1 MAWISAESER
11 RSCRRS
17 FGDGAVTA
25 GRRRGGEGARVRA
38 LLPLPGGRRRPER
51 GVTSI
56 SRRSAFIAA
65 LRADDGRVFAG
76 ANVENAAYGLG
87 NCAERAA
94 VAAAITAGARTF
106 DALALVSDGEAP
118 APPCG
123 ACRQVLAEFAPQ
135 LLVTSYGQNGEVAE
149 WTVDELLPHRF
160 RLHDSD
166 GSTT

>member
-1 MAWISAESER
+1 
-11 RSCRRS
+11 
-17 FGDGAVTA
+17 VTA
-25 GRRRGGEGARVRA
+25 RSLRDVAEEAREHAYAPYSGFRV
-38 LLPLPGGRRRPER
+38 G
-51 GVTSI
+51 
-56 SRRSAFIAA
+56 AA

-123 ACRQVLAEFAPQ
+123 ACRQVLAEFAPE
-135 LLVTSYGQNGEVAE
+135 LRVTSYGQNGEVAE

>member
-1 MAWISAESER
+1 MTARSLRDVAEE
-11 RSCRRS
+11 
-17 FGDGAVTA
+17 
-25 GRRRGGEGARVRA
+25 AREHAYAPYSGFRV
-38 LLPLPGGRRRPER
+38 G
-51 GVTSI
+51 
-56 SRRSAFIAA
+56 AA

-76 ANVENAAYGLG
+76 SNVENAAYGLG

-135 LLVTSYGQNGEVAE
+135 LRVTSYGQNGEVAE
-149 WTVDELLPHRF
+149 WTVEELLPHRF

>member
-1 MAWISAESER
+1 MTARSLRDVAEE
-11 RSCRRS
+11 
-17 FGDGAVTA
+17 
-25 GRRRGGEGARVRA
+25 AREHAYAPYSGFRV
-38 LLPLPGGRRRPER
+38 G
-51 GVTSI
+51 
-56 SRRSAFIAA
+56 AA

-135 LLVTSYGQNGEVAE
+135 LRVTSYGQNGEVAE

>member
-1 MAWISAESER
+1 
-11 RSCRRS
+11 
-17 FGDGAVTA
+17 VTA
-25 GRRRGGEGARVRA
+25 RSLRDVAEEAREQAYAPYSGFRV
-38 LLPLPGGRRRPER
+38 G
-51 GVTSI
+51 
-56 SRRSAFIAA
+56 AA

-135 LLVTSYGQNGEVAE
+135 LRVTSYGQNGEVAE

>member
-1 MAWISAESER
+1 
-11 RSCRRS
+11 
-17 FGDGAVTA
+17 VTA
-25 GRRRGGEGARVRA
+25 RSLRDVAEEAREHAYAPYSGFRV
-38 LLPLPGGRRRPER
+38 G
-51 GVTSI
+51 
-56 SRRSAFIAA
+56 AA

-76 ANVENAAYGLG
+76 SNVENAAYGLG

-135 LLVTSYGQNGEVAE
+135 LRVTSYGQNGEVAE
-149 WTVDELLPHRF
+149 WTVEELLPHRF

>member
-1 MAWISAESER
+1 
-11 RSCRRS
+11 
-17 FGDGAVTA
+17 VTA
-25 GRRRGGEGARVRA
+25 RSLRDVAEEARGHAYAPYSGFRV
-38 LLPLPGGRRRPER
+38 G
-51 GVTSI
+51 
-56 SRRSAFIAA
+56 AA

-87 NCAERAA
+87 NCAERVA

-135 LLVTSYGQNGEVAE
+135 LRVTSYGQNGEVAE

>member
-1 MAWISAESER
+1 MTARSLRDVAEE
-11 RSCRRS
+11 
-17 FGDGAVTA
+17 
-25 GRRRGGEGARVRA
+25 AREQAYAPYSGFRV
-38 LLPLPGGRRRPER
+38 G
-51 GVTSI
+51 
-56 SRRSAFIAA
+56 AA

-135 LLVTSYGQNGEVAE
+135 LRVTSYGQNGEVAE

>member
-1 MAWISAESER
+1 MTARSLRDVAEE
-11 RSCRRS
+11 
-17 FGDGAVTA
+17 
-25 GRRRGGEGARVRA
+25 AREHAYAPYSGFRV
-38 LLPLPGGRRRPER
+38 G
-51 GVTSI
+51 
-56 SRRSAFIAA
+56 AA
-65 LRADDGRVFAG
+65 LRADDGRVFDG

-135 LLVTSYGQNGEVAE
+135 LRVTSYGQNGEVAE

>member
-1 MAWISAESER
+1 
-11 RSCRRS
+11 
-17 FGDGAVTA
+17 VTA
-25 GRRRGGEGARVRA
+25 RSLRDVAEEAREQAYAPYSGFRV
-38 LLPLPGGRRRPER
+38 G
-51 GVTSI
+51 
-56 SRRSAFIAA
+56 AA

-123 ACRQVLAEFAPQ
+123 ACRQVLAEFAPE
-135 LLVTSYGQNGEVAE
+135 LRVTSYGQNGEVAE

>member
-1 MAWISAESER
+1 MTGRSLRDVAEE
-11 RSCRRS
+11 
-17 FGDGAVTA
+17 A
-25 GRRRGGEGARVRA
+25 RGHAYAPYSGFRV
-38 LLPLPGGRRRPER
+38 G
-51 GVTSI
+51 
-56 SRRSAFIAA
+56 AA

-123 ACRQVLAEFAPQ
+123 ACRQVLAEFAPH
-135 LLVTSYGQNGEVAE
+135 LRVTSYGQNGEVAE

>member
-1 MAWISAESER
+1 MTARSLRDVAEE
-11 RSCRRS
+11 
-17 FGDGAVTA
+17 
-25 GRRRGGEGARVRA
+25 AREHAYAPYSGFRV
-38 LLPLPGGRRRPER
+38 G
-51 GVTSI
+51 
-56 SRRSAFIAA
+56 AA

-76 ANVENAAYGLG
+76 SNVENAAYGLG

-123 ACRQVLAEFAPQ
+123 ACRQVLAEFAPE
-135 LLVTSYGQNGEVAE
+135 LRVTSYGQNGEVAE

>member
-1 MAWISAESER
+1 MTARSLRDVAEE
-11 RSCRRS
+11 
-17 FGDGAVTA
+17 
-25 GRRRGGEGARVRA
+25 AREHA
-38 LLPLPGGRRRPER
+38 YAPY
-51 GVTSI
+51 
-56 SRRSAFIAA
+56 SRFRVGAA

-135 LLVTSYGQNGEVAE
+135 LRVTSYGQNGEVAE

>member
-1 MAWISAESER
+1 
-11 RSCRRS
+11 
-17 FGDGAVTA
+17 VTA
-25 GRRRGGEGARVRA
+25 RSLRDVAEEAREHAYAPYSGFRV
-38 LLPLPGGRRRPER
+38 G
-51 GVTSI
+51 
-56 SRRSAFIAA
+56 AA

-135 LLVTSYGQNGEVAE
+135 LRVTSYGQNGEVAE

>member
-1 MAWISAESER
+1 MTGRSLRDVAEE
-11 RSCRRS
+11 
-17 FGDGAVTA
+17 A
-25 GRRRGGEGARVRA
+25 RGHAYAPYSGFRV
-38 LLPLPGGRRRPER
+38 G
-51 GVTSI
+51 
-56 SRRSAFIAA
+56 AA

-135 LLVTSYGQNGEVAE
+135 LRVTSYGQNGEVAE

>member
-1 MAWISAESER
+1 MTARSLRDVAEE
-11 RSCRRS
+11 
-17 FGDGAVTA
+17 
-25 GRRRGGEGARVRA
+25 AREHAYAPYSGFRV
-38 LLPLPGGRRRPER
+38 G
-51 GVTSI
+51 
-56 SRRSAFIAA
+56 AA

-106 DALALVSDGEAP
+106 DALALVSDGDAP

>member
-1 MAWISAESER
+1 MSGESLRDVAE
-11 RSCRRS
+11 
-17 FGDGAVTA
+17 A
-25 GRRRGGEGARVRA
+25 ARAHAYAPYSGFRV
-38 LLPLPGGRRRPER
+38 G
-51 GVTSI
+51 
-56 SRRSAFIAA
+56 AA

-94 VAAAITAGARTF
+94 VAAAITAGARRF

-135 LLVTSYGQNGEVAE
+135 LRVTSYGTNGEVAE

>member
-1 MAWISAESER
+1 MTERSLRDVAEE
-11 RSCRRS
+11 
-17 FGDGAVTA
+17 
-25 GRRRGGEGARVRA
+25 ARAHAYAPYSGFRV
-38 LLPLPGGRRRPER
+38 G
-51 GVTSI
+51 
-56 SRRSAFIAA
+56 AA

-94 VAAAITAGARTF
+94 VAAAVTAGAQRF

-135 LLVTSYGQNGEVAE
+135 LRVTSYGQNGEVAE

>member
-1 MAWISAESER
+1 MTARSLRDIAEE
-11 RSCRRS
+11 
-17 FGDGAVTA
+17 
-25 GRRRGGEGARVRA
+25 AREHAYAPYSGFRV
-38 LLPLPGGRRRPER
+38 G
-51 GVTSI
+51 
-56 SRRSAFIAA
+56 AA

-94 VAAAITAGARTF
+94 VAAGITAGARTF

-135 LLVTSYGQNGEVAE
+135 LRVTSYGQNGEVAE